1 MTPGIAIIVIAFV
14 VAVLGLFAS
23 NLAQAGD
30 RGLLGLSRLG
40 TAILIVSGL
49 GFIAGIWK
57 QLADSREG
65 VLAKLRSQ
73 ELQKQIIENGDDLK
87 VIKAKLD
94 GLAGQSGLTPTVAED
109 LKALSDSIS
118 AVASSARYGDFRMSD
133 FSRSHFGDGNFTETT
148 FQDALFDRASL
159 KDAAITNS
167 LLDHVNFDGSRF
179 PGAKF
184 GNALL
189 DGADF
194 RGADLSR
201 VLTDSNTKFPK

>member
-1 MTPGIAIIVIAFV
+1 MTAGIVIMVVAFV

-40 TAILIVSGL
+40 TAILIVSAL

-57 QLADSREG
+57 GLADSREG
-65 VLAKLRSQ
+65 VLAKTRSQ
-73 ELQKQIIENGDDLK
+73 ELQKQITENGDDLK
-87 VIKAKLD
+87 LIKAKLD
-94 GLAGQSGLTPTVAED
+94 GLAGQPGLTPTVTQD

-133 FSRSHFGDGNFTETT
+133 FSRSDFGEGNFTEAS
-148 FQDALFDRASL
+148 FERALIDAAWL
-159 KDAAITNS
+159 KDAVITNS
-167 LLDHVNFDGSRF
+167 NLDGVNFDGSRF
-179 PGAKF
+179 LGAKC
-184 GNALL
+184 GGALF

-194 RGADLSR
+194 RGADLSK
-201 VLTDSNTKFPK
+201 VLADSNTKFPK